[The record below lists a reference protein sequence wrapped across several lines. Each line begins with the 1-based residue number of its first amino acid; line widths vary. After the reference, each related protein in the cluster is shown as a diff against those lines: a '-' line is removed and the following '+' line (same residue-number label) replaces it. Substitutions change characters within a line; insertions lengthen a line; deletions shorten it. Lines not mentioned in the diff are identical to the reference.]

1 MHGTH
6 VLRSAAIISKVFVS
20 SSLLSSGVG
29 NGRGAGGVPEGG
41 DWGRGDVIGLSHLA
55 NCMTT
60 ADARAGRKK

>member
-1 MHGTH
+1 M
-6 VLRSAAIISKVFVS
+6 SKVLVS

-41 DWGRGDVIGLSHLA
+41 DWRRGDVIGLSHLA

-60 ADARAGRKK
+60 AVARAGRKK